1 MSHGLFYLYIITRL
15 IPRNSKPIIIIS
27 NNSIYMARV
36 FKRYM
41 IIIIVLCVY
50 IQGET
55 LLTLSDPGYF
65 RQLTIRGGGE
75 L

>member
-15 IPRNSKPIIIIS
+15 ILRNSKPIIIIS
-27 NNSIYMARV
+27 HNSFYVDFV

-55 LLTLSDPGYF
+55 LLTYYH
-65 RQLTIRGGGE
+65 
-75 L
+75 